1 MPESPRQ
8 HLDGHGS
15 GVPRKAG
22 AQHRIVGA
30 LLLTGGFMLVEVV
43 GGLLSGSLALLADA
57 GHMLTDVGALALA
70 YAGVRFAERP
80 GDPQRTYGYARLE
93 VLAAFTNGVALLGL
107 AAWILIEAAIRF
119 FEPVRILSGTMLV
132 IALLGLV
139 VNVASYLVLH
149 SDEGDNIN
157 IQGAMVHVFGDILGS
172 LAAIVAALVIR
183 FTGWLPIDP
192 LLSVLV
198 ACLIIRSGW
207 DITRRSGHILLEGA
221 PESVDRDR
229 IRRDLTALP
238 GVASIDHIHVWSLTS
253 GRPLAT
259 LHVRTSTGADL
270 PAVLRAAKERLRG
283 EFGIDHSTIELE
295 PAEKAEHTRRAGHV
309 HD

>member
-1 MPESPRQ
+1 MPESHHQHPEGHAPRR
-8 HLDGHGS
+8 
-15 GVPRKAG
+15 PRKAG
-22 AQHRIVGA
+22 AEHRLIGA
-30 LLLTGGFMLVEVV
+30 LLLTGGFMLVEAA

-70 YAGVRFAERP
+70 YVGVHMAKQP

-132 IALLGLV
+132 IALVGLV

-149 SDEGDNIN
+149 SGEEGNIN
-157 IQGAMVHVFGDILGS
+157 IQGAMVHVLGDILGS

-192 LLSVLV
+192 LLSALV

-221 PESVDRDR
+221 PDSVDRDR
-229 IRRDLTALP
+229 IRRDLAALP
-238 GVASIDHIHVWSLTS
+238 GVTSVDHIHV
-253 GRPLAT
+253 
-259 LHVRTSTGADL
+259 
-270 PAVLRAAKERLRG
+270 
-283 EFGIDHSTIELE
+283 
-295 PAEKAEHTRRAGHV
+295 
-309 HD
+309 